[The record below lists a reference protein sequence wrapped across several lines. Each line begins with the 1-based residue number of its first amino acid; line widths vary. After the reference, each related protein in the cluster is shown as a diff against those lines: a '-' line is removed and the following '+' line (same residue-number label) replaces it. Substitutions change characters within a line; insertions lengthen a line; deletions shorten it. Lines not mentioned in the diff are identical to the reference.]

1 MVDKISL
8 KRILLFAVSVILLI
22 FLDQLTKYLAVI
34 YLKDNGSV
42 VLIDGIL
49 ELLYVENRGAAF
61 GIMYGM
67 GWLFVVLALLV
78 SAAVIYIYVKMPRE
92 RKFLPL
98 EVCMACIV
106 AGAMGNIID
115 RIRNGFVVDFIYF
128 SLIDFPVFNVADI
141 YVTCSAIA
149 LIVLFLFIYKEDDIN
164 KIPLLGKKQG

>member
-22 FLDQLTKYLAVI
+22 ALDQLTKYLAVI

-61 GIMYGM
+61 GIMHGM
-67 GWLFVVLALLV
+67 GWLFIVLALLV
-78 SAAVIYIYVKMPRE
+78 SAAVIYIYVKMPHE
-92 RKFLPL
+92 GKFLPL
-98 EVCMACIV
+98 EACMACIV
-106 AGAMGNIID
+106 AGAIGNIID

-128 SLIDFPVFNVADI
+128 CLIDFPVFNVADI
-141 YVTCSAIA
+141 FVTCSAIA
-149 LIVLFLFIYKEDDIN
+149 LIVLFLFVYKEDDIDR
-164 KIPLLGKKQG
+164 IPLLGKGRD

>member
-22 FLDQLTKYLAVI
+22 ALDQLTKYLAVI

-61 GIMYGM
+61 GIMHGM
-67 GWLFVVLALLV
+67 GWLFIVLALLV
-78 SAAVIYIYVKMPRE
+78 SAAVIYIYVKMPHE
-92 RKFLPL
+92 GKFLPL
-98 EVCMACIV
+98 EACMACIV
-106 AGAMGNIID
+106 AGAIGNIID

-141 YVTCSAIA
+141 FVTCSAIA
-149 LIVLFLFIYKEDDIN
+149 LIVLFLFVYKEDDIDR
-164 KIPLLGKKQG
+164 IPLLGKGRD

>member
-1 MVDKISL
+1 MVNKISL
-8 KRILLFAVSVILLI
+8 KRILLFAVSAILLI
-22 FLDQLTKYLAVI
+22 ALDQFTKYLAVI

-78 SAAVIYIYVKMPRE
+78 SAAVIYIYVKMPHDS
-92 RKFLPL
+92 KFFPL
-98 EVCMACIV
+98 EACMAFIV
-106 AGAMGNIID
+106 AGAIGNIID

-141 YVTCSAIA
+141 FVTCSAIV
-149 LIVLFLFIYKEDDIN
+149 LIVLFLFVYKEDDIN
-164 KIPLLGKKQG
+164 RIPLLGKGRD